1 MAAPP
6 STRIFIRNV
15 PKYFTDKELE
25 EKMSVIGEITDC
37 QIRKF
42 PDGRSRGIAFV
53 GFKDVATAENAVKFF
68 DNTYLDTCRIAVEFA
83 RPIGDPILDET
94 YARRGKIKKAEA
106 EERRSRPKRE
116 QKLEDDPD
124 YQAYRAAATPSFR
137 ASWNDAPVVAAQSDD
152 DGPAAEEEEAK
163 EKHDEKHTNRLY
175 VTNVPYETTDEEL
188 AQFFGKFGDVTDVL
202 IPFDVVAQRPKGFAF
217 VTFASEE
224 AVEEALRESVI
235 FEGRHLRLQRGEAA
249 PEQQEKVS
257 EMPDDDESFRDRK
270 KRLMKV
276 ENPKSWN
283 ALFLSK
289 DTIVKATAAMLGFTP
304 AQMLNP
310 ESDDLA
316 TRVTL
321 AEAQLVKETKKMF
334 EKAGVDLKAF
344 EDMEHAKLS
353 KTLII
358 AKNFKY
364 EVNEEDV
371 RSMFASYGSLV
382 RFIFPPTHG
391 SALVEYARSADA
403 RKAFWALSNRMVLDQ
418 PMLLQWAPASAT
430 GPVEENED
438 EENETGYAPRHRK
451 SETEKKLKTTTLV
464 VKNVPFKATKK
475 ELYDIVNTYA
485 RVKSIRMTKKAD
497 GSGHR
502 GFAFLDFNTKQE
514 AAAAL
519 ENLGNVHL
527 YDRHLIVQPAEKGR
541 NVESLS
547 KPNDE

>member
-1 MAAPP
+1 M
-6 STRIFIRNV
+6 
-15 PKYFTDKELE
+15 LE
-25 EKMSVIGEITDC
+25 EKASAVGEITDC

-53 GFKDVATAENAVKFF
+53 GFKDIETAEKAVKFF
-68 DNTYLDTCRIAVEFA
+68 DGTYLDTCKISVEFA

-94 YARRGKIKKAEA
+94 YSRREKIKKAEQQ
-106 EERRSRPKRE
+106 E
-116 QKLEDDPD
+116 QKVKHKSKPAKIEDDPD
-124 YQAYRAAATPSFR
+124 YQAYKAAAMSGIR
-137 ASWNDAPVVAAQSDD
+137 ASWNDAPVIAASDTSED
-152 DGPAAEEEEAK
+152 ESNQEEQENPKPTPDA
-163 EKHDEKHTNRLY
+163 KHTNRLY
-175 VTNVPYETTDEEL
+175 ITNVPYETTDTDLE
-188 AQFFGKFGDVTDVL
+188 QFFSKFGEVTDVL
-202 IPFDVVAQRPKGFAF
+202 IPFDVVAQRPRGYAF
-217 VTFASEE
+217 VTFANEE
-224 AVEEALRESVI
+224 SVDEALKESVI

-249 PEQQEKVS
+249 PEHEEKAA
-257 EMPDDDESFRDRK
+257 EFPDDDESFRDKK

-334 EKAGVDLKAF
+334 EKAGIDLAAF
-344 EDMEHAKLS
+344 DDIEHARLS

-364 EVNEEDV
+364 EVNEENV
-371 RSMFASYGSLV
+371 RAMFASYGSLV
-382 RFIFPPTHG
+382 RFIFPPTHAC
-391 SALVEYARSADA
+391 ALVEFARSDDA
-403 RKAFWALSNRMVLDQ
+403 RKAFRALNFKMVLDQ
-418 PMLLQWAPASAT
+418 PMLLQWAPAAAT
-430 GPVEENED
+430 GAGEVRDD
-438 EENETGYAPRHRK
+438 EEQDTGYAPRHRK

-464 VKNVPFKATKK
+464 MKNVPFKATKK

-541 NVESLS
+541 NVESLAKS
-547 KPNDE
+547 NDE